1 MNNPILSQTVGSFV
15 VERPSRSKVFERFG
29 LDYCCGG
36 HKLLGEA
43 CAEGGLS
50 AKAVIEALQQ
60 FDAAAPAEE
69 SALWGD
75 DIAALTDHI
84 ESTHHA
90 YLHEELP
97 RLSHLVDRV
106 ANAHGSTDP
115 RLLKLRIVW
124 ERFRGEMDLHM
135 AKEEQ
140 ILFPLCRRLA
150 AGASAASFHCGSVR
164 GPVAVMRA
172 EHDDHAVNLGIIKDL
187 TDNFA
192 VPEFACNTYR
202 AMLDALKELEQDL
215 HRHIHKENFIL
226 FPAAEAV
233 ESGAAAAAF

>member
-1 MNNPILSQTVGSFV
+1 MNSPLLAQTVGSFV
-15 VERPSRSKVFERFG
+15 VERPSRSKVFEKFG
-29 LDYCCGG
+29 IDYCCGG
-36 HKLLGEA
+36 HKALGEA
-43 CAEGGLS
+43 CTEGGL
-50 AKAVIEALQQ
+50 AAEAVLEALRQ
-60 FDAAAPAEE
+60 FDATEPKDE
-69 SALWGD
+69 STPWGD
-75 DIAALTDHI
+75 DIAALADHI

-97 RLSHLVDRV
+97 RLSALVERV
-106 ANAHGSTDP
+106 ANAHGGSDP
-115 RLLKLRIVW
+115 RLLKLRAVW

-150 AGASAASFHCGSVR
+150 AGAPAGRFHCGSVR
-164 GPVAVMRA
+164 GPVSVMRA
-172 EHDDHAVNLGIIKDL
+172 EHDDHAVNLGLIKDL

-192 VPEFACNTYR
+192 VPDFACNTYR

-215 HRHIHKENFIL
+215 HRHIHKENYIL

-233 ESGAAAAAF
+233 EAGAPAPAF